1 MVSNIC
7 TFFSRKVLNLPM
19 KDQQLTKNKITE
31 FETKTV
37 DIETRTEL
45 FKTKTA
51 VLVFLRVETGLET
64 KIMVSKLIP
73 GKW

>member
-1 MVSNIC
+1 
-7 TFFSRKVLNLPM
+7 M